1 MLTSSHPTNGSD
13 DDYMSMIIST
23 GTAIGIAVFGCM
35 MAVVLIV
42 AHKPGLPI
50 GSIPEPKFNSS
61 SGCMGGLSD
70 LGVRYRQC
78 GSSIG
83 SIRYR
88 DTCYFLRVCVSIS
101 VHVDRSSS
109 VCPCRLPQESEQA
122 GTTVR
127 GEFSSTLVSYGCGVF
142 CIGVCCQ

>member
-1 MLTSSHPTNGSD
+1 MHDGGGPDCSSAT
-13 DDYMSMIIST
+13 
-23 GTAIGIAVFGCM
+23 
-35 MAVVLIV
+35 
-42 AHKPGLPI
+42 AHKAGLPI

-61 SGCMGGLSD
+61 FGCLGGLSGLD
-70 LGVRYRQC
+70 VRQC

-101 VHVDRSSS
+101 VHVDHSSS

-122 GTTVR
+122 GTPVC
-127 GEFSSTLVSYGCGVF
+127 GEFCSTLVSYGCGVS